1 VPYPKLPL
9 KKITTMGVP
18 TVTLT
23 DDAGRSLTCYVE
35 HSLSLA
41 DQEYLLLLPVDTPV
55 EIFTWK
61 ENQEDEDPIPVE
73 NEAEIKT
80 IFALA
85 KAVLAEHNL
94 TLKDTAVSLT
104 AAGEIP
110 ELGEEEGDIRNGAG
124 PHLDDENNEELQ
136 FLASFYYQEQEYSI
150 YIPLDPLLILTQVG
164 PDGKPHLLSEEEMRQ
179 LEPMLPMLEDQLF
192 DALE

>member
-1 VPYPKLPL
+1 
-9 KKITTMGVP
+9 
-18 TVTLT
+18 
-23 DDAGRSLTCYVE
+23 
-35 HSLSLA
+35 LA

-80 IFALA
+80 IFTLA

-110 ELGEEEGDIRNGAG
+110 ELEEEGDSRNGSG
-124 PHLDDENNEELQ
+124 PHLDDENKEELQ
-136 FLASFYYQEQEYSI
+136 FLTSFYYQEQEYGI

-164 PDGKPHLLSEEEMRQ
+164 PDGRPRLLSEEEMRQ